1 MGFAVLKSRIQRHV
15 ADTAAHADTST
26 FATIST
32 LDNYATRA
40 TLNNYATLSTLDNY
54 ATRATLNNYATLTT
68 LNNYLTVGTMAN
80 YKQRRTYSVFY
91 DDTIVAEI
99 TATGAVIYMDDTFVV
114 DRVHI
119 AVPSGG
125 LPTAG
130 TIIVDVNKAG
140 TTIFTDQY
148 NRPSIVTNVI
158 GLSGIPNITQYVSG
172 DSLTVDID
180 TANGSF
186 AGKDLLIQIRG
197 KGPLPV

>member
-15 ADTAAHADTST
+15 ADTSAHADTSV
-26 FATIST
+26 FATISTLDNYVTVGTLDNYATRSTLNNYATLTT

-40 TLNNYATLSTLDNY
+40 TLNNYATLSTLDK
-54 ATRATLNNYATLTT
+54 YATLST

-99 TATGAVIYMDDTFVV
+99 RATGAVIYMDDTFVV

-148 NRPSIVTNVI
+148 N
-158 GLSGIPNITQYVSG
+158 
-172 DSLTVDID
+172 
-180 TANGSF
+180 
-186 AGKDLLIQIRG
+186 
-197 KGPLPV
+197 